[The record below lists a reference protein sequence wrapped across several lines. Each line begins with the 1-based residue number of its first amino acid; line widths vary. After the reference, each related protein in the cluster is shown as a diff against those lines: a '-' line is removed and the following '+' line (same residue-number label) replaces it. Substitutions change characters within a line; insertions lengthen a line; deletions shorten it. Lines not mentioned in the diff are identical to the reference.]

1 MTGGESRKFT
11 DKRVPNPNADCAEG
25 ELTSCTAARAF
36 PRPAISRTGGSAR
49 AVPRPHPTSP
59 LQAPPPGGG
68 GRDPAHPTLRHSH
81 THTPQLPRGEPLAF
95 QPFGCSSRKRL
106 RPGTFPGV
114 GDWGRL
120 DSRAQSPGAPGE
132 GPPQRPPSQSALAP
146 SPLAR
151 SSASAL
157 RGWGPEAGWAEGSPA
172 LWACGS
178 PAAAGRSLPTAP
190 PPPPPGCTLPEPGR
204 RGVCGT
210 RRANTRNK

>member
-1 MTGGESRKFT
+1 MSRIPT
-11 DKRVPNPNADCAEG
+11 
-25 ELTSCTAARAF
+25 LTAPRASLRPALPPEPSRDQPFPGRAGARA
-36 PRPAISRTGGSAR
+36 P
-49 AVPRPHPTSP
+49 VPRPHPTSP

-68 GRDPAHPTLRHSH
+68 GREPAHPTLRHSH
-81 THTPQLPRGEPLAF
+81 THTPRLPRGEPLAF
-95 QPFGCSSRKRL
+95 QPFGCSSRERL

-178 PAAAGRSLPTAP
+178 PAAAGRSLPTASP
-190 PPPPPGCTLPEPGR
+190 PSTALLHAPRAGAPRGLRYTAGEHPEQMSLLLKNG
-204 RGVCGT
+204 
-210 RRANTRNK
+210 